1 MNWFGWYALIVYA
14 GVILT
19 LPRWLGAL
27 SRAPLTTLLMMVAAP
42 ILLPLIWIGG
52 ITAMIKGGRRR

>member
-19 LPRWLGAL
+19 LPRWLGAM
-27 SRAPLTTLLMMVAAP
+27 SRAPLTTLVMMVAAP

-52 ITAMIKGGRRR
+52 ITTMIRGAMRR